1 MLRKI
6 FRRIGRLSKK
16 KQGRANK
23 PLADISAYHI
33 HPSAMIYDRQNVILS
48 KSSLVTEHV
57 IIRAPLGKIEVGAHS
72 VIGPFSVLLGGESGI
87 KIGEHVMIAP
97 HCVFAA
103 GNHEYRNLDVPML
116 QAGSFSNG
124 PIILE
129 DDVWIGA
136 NCTICDNVRISKG
149 AIIGAN
155 SFVNTDVA
163 PYDIVGGVPI
173 RRLSNRAKFKNEP
186 E

>member
-1 MLRKI
+1 MLKKI
-6 FRRIGRLSKK
+6 YKRISLLCKIKHGRTD
-16 KQGRANK
+16 K
-23 PLADISAYHI
+23 PLVDISNYRI
-33 HPSAMIYDRQNVILS
+33 HPSAMIYDKQNVILS
-48 KSSLVTEHV
+48 DSSQVTEYV
-57 IIRAPLGKIEVGAHS
+57 IIRAPLGKVEVGAHS

-87 KIGEHVMIAP
+87 RIGEYVMIAP

-116 QAGSFSNG
+116 LAGTFSNG
-124 PIILE
+124 PIIVE

-155 SFVNTDVA
+155 SIVNTDVA

-173 RRLSNRAKFKNEP
+173 RRLSNRTKFKNEP